1 MKSDLTILKT
11 SSGLAA
17 DVRGMIEQA
26 RGQVARIV
34 NAGMTLLFWRVGKR
48 IQIEILGNQRAE
60 YGKEILATLSQEL
73 SREYGSGFSYS
84 ALTRMVRFVETF
96 PDSEIVATLSQQ
108 LGWSHFREIISLK
121 TDLQRDFYAEM
132 CRLENWSVR
141 TLRVKID
148 SMLFERTAISK
159 KPKEVARAELDSLR
173 EKDTLTPDLIF
184 RDPYILNFRF
194 LAILSGWVTV

>member
-48 IQIEILGNQRAE
+48 IQMEILGNQRAE

-73 SREYGSGFSYS
+73 SREYSSGFSYS
-84 ALTRMVRFVETF
+84 ALTRIAVM
-96 PDSEIVATLSQQ
+96 
-108 LGWSHFREIISLK
+108 
-121 TDLQRDFYAEM
+121 
-132 CRLENWSVR
+132 
-141 TLRVKID
+141 
-148 SMLFERTAISK
+148 
-159 KPKEVARAELDSLR
+159 
-173 EKDTLTPDLIF
+173 
-184 RDPYILNFRF
+184 
-194 LAILSGWVTV
+194 VTVLRGIGI

>member
-17 DVRGMIEQA
+17 DVRGMIERA

-48 IQIEILGNQRAE
+48 IQMEILGNQRAE

-84 ALTRMVRFVETF
+84 ALTRIAVM
-96 PDSEIVATLSQQ
+96 
-108 LGWSHFREIISLK
+108 
-121 TDLQRDFYAEM
+121 
-132 CRLENWSVR
+132 
-141 TLRVKID
+141 
-148 SMLFERTAISK
+148 
-159 KPKEVARAELDSLR
+159 
-173 EKDTLTPDLIF
+173 
-184 RDPYILNFRF
+184 
-194 LAILSGWVTV
+194 VTVLRGIGI